1 MKVPEGYMSFARIV
15 MITVFAGSALL
26 GCTSSVT
33 DLEEAR
39 RAVIAA
45 DSAWAAAA
53 AARDIEASV
62 NAMAEDGVMFP
73 PDQAPVVGRAAIK
86 EYMAGAF
93 ATPGFSVQWVSGET
107 RVASSG
113 DLAYSFDR
121 STYTIPDSG
130 GTVRTI
136 HAKGVTVWRHEA
148 DGRWRCVAD
157 IWNSAPE

>member
-1 MKVPEGYMSFARIV
+1 MLSARIV
-15 MITVFAGSALL
+15 TIIVLASSTLL
-26 GCTSSVT
+26 GCSNSAT

-53 AARDIEASV
+53 SARNLETSV
-62 NAMAEDGVMFP
+62 DAMAEDGVMFP
-73 PDQAPVVGRAAIK
+73 PDRGPVVGRTAIK

-93 ATPGFSVQWVSGET
+93 ATPGFSVQWVTGET

-121 STYTIPDSG
+121 STYTIPDSTG
-130 GTVRTI
+130 KVQTI
-136 HAKGVTVWRHEA
+136 HAKGVTVWRRET
-148 DGRWRCVAD
+148 DRRWRCVAD